1 MLTNFFG
8 KSNPIN
14 YVLLS
19 ALLFFGLIVAI
30 LKGTI
35 PFSSPSEILIVVFL
49 LLVLIFAPLLTIW
62 SLNTLFA
69 NLEIPYTMET
79 WAATVII
86 TGVIQSTNLGIKSRK
101 DK

>member
-1 MLTNFFG
+1 MKMMTKTNNNVFT
-8 KSNPIN
+8 I
-14 YVLLS
+14 L
-19 ALLFFGLIVAI
+19 VAI
-30 LKGTI
+30 
-35 PFSSPSEILIVVFL
+35 VVI

-62 SLNTLFA
+62 SLNTLFT

>member
-1 MLTNFFG
+1 MITKTNNNVFT
-8 KSNPIN
+8 I
-14 YVLLS
+14 L
-19 ALLFFGLIVAI
+19 VAI
-30 LKGTI
+30 VI
-35 PFSSPSEILIVVFL
+35 I

-62 SLNTLFA
+62 SLNTLFT

>member
-1 MLTNFFG
+1 MMTKTNNSIFVTLV
-8 KSNPIN
+8 S
-14 YVLLS
+14 
-19 ALLFFGLIVAI
+19 
-30 LKGTI
+30 
-35 PFSSPSEILIVVFL
+35 IVVIL
-49 LLVLIFAPLLTIW
+49 LIIIFAPILTIW

-101 DK
+101 EK

>member
-1 MLTNFFG
+1 MMTKTNNSVF
-8 KSNPIN
+8 
-14 YVLLS
+14 V
-19 ALLFFGLIVAI
+19 I
-30 LKGTI
+30 LV
-35 PFSSPSEILIVVFL
+35 SIVVIL
-49 LLVLIFAPLLTIW
+49 LILIFAPLLTIW
-62 SLNTLFA
+62 SLNTLFI

>member
-1 MLTNFFG
+1 MMTKTNNNMFM
-8 KSNPIN
+8 I
-14 YVLLS
+14 L
-19 ALLFFGLIVAI
+19 VAI
-30 LKGTI
+30 
-35 PFSSPSEILIVVFL
+35 VVI

-62 SLNTLFA
+62 SLNTLFT

>member
-1 MLTNFFG
+1 MITKTNNSVFM
-8 KSNPIN
+8 I
-14 YVLLS
+14 L
-19 ALLFFGLIVAI
+19 VAI
-30 LKGTI
+30 TVI
-35 PFSSPSEILIVVFL
+35 

-62 SLNTLFA
+62 SLNTLFTT
-69 NLEIPYTMET
+69 LEIPYTMET

>member
-1 MLTNFFG
+1 MMTKTNNNVFM
-8 KSNPIN
+8 IL
-14 YVLLS
+14 V
-19 ALLFFGLIVAI
+19 AL
-30 LKGTI
+30 
-35 PFSSPSEILIVVFL
+35 VVI

-62 SLNTLFA
+62 SLNTLFT

>member
-1 MLTNFFG
+1 MTKTNNSVFM
-8 KSNPIN
+8 I
-14 YVLLS
+14 L
-19 ALLFFGLIVAI
+19 VAI
-30 LKGTI
+30 TVI
-35 PFSSPSEILIVVFL
+35 

-62 SLNTLFA
+62 SLNTLFST
-69 NLEIPYTMET
+69 LEIPYTMET

>member
-1 MLTNFFG
+1 MKMMTKTNNSVFT
-8 KSNPIN
+8 I
-14 YVLLS
+14 L
-19 ALLFFGLIVAI
+19 VAI
-30 LKGTI
+30 VV
-35 PFSSPSEILIVVFL
+35 ILLI
-49 LLVLIFAPLLTIW
+49 LIFAPLLTIW
-62 SLNTLFA
+62 SLNTLFS